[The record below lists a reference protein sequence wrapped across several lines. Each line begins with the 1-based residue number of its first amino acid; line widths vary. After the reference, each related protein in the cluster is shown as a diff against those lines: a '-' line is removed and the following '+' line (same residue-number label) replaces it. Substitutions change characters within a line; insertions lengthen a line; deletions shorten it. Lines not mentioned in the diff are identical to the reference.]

1 LEFLKGDIMKPLAK
15 SLHTVTV
22 LVRVAHEVR
31 NRQFPPLPADS
42 AVTRAL
48 DILGLTEQPDSYGLA
63 AAAIKQLNKFS

>member
-1 LEFLKGDIMKPLAK
+1 MEFLRGDIMKPLAK

-31 NRQFPPLPADS
+31 NRQFPPLDADS
-42 AVTRAL
+42 AVARAL

-63 AAAIKQLNKFS
+63 AAAIKQLRKFS